1 MKKKLNKLFLLVI
14 LLFSNGCYDTG
25 LYAQGWDQLNEIVS
39 NITLPEFPDQNF
51 NIIDY
56 GAVGDGI
63 TDCTDAFKEAIDD
76 CSKNGGGKVVVPE
89 GIFLTGAIHLKSNIN
104 LHISE
109 NAVVKFSKDKNKYLP
124 VVFTRWEGVECM
136 NFSPLI
142 YAYEQEN
149 IALTGKG
156 VLDGQGSNEN
166 WWSWKGN
173 KVSGW
178 EEGMPRQKESRDKLF
193 EMAENNIPSEERI
206 FGDGYYL
213 RPNFAQPYKCKNVL
227 IEGVTF
233 KDSPMWFIHPVLCEN
248 VSVINVTVE
257 GLGPNNDGC
266 NPESSKNVLIKGCYF
281 DTGDDCIAIKSGR
294 NNDGRRVNVP
304 SENIVVQNCIMK
316 EGHGGVVIGSEISGG
331 VKNVFAE
338 NCEMS
343 SPNLERAIRI
353 KTNSIRGGVI
363 ENIFARNIAVGEVSE
378 AVLKINF
385 YYEEGDAGKFPP
397 VVRNINLKDITSEKS
412 PYAIW
417 IKAYDYSPVVNLNL
431 ENCVFNNVTNESII
445 ENVDNIRFES
455 VKINGEEIEFLLQE
469 ETR

>member
-1 MKKKLNKLFLLVI
+1 
-14 LLFSNGCYDTG
+14 
-25 LYAQGWDQLNEIVS
+25 
-39 NITLPEFPDQNF
+39 
-51 NIIDY
+51 
-56 GAVGDGI
+56 
-63 TDCTDAFKEAIDD
+63 
-76 CSKNGGGKVVVPE
+76 
-89 GIFLTGAIHLKSNIN
+89 
-104 LHISE
+104 
-109 NAVVKFSKDKNKYLP
+109 
-124 VVFTRWEGVECM
+124 
-136 NFSPLI
+136 LI

-193 EMAENNIPSEERI
+193 EMAENNIPPEERI

-213 RPNFAQPYKCKNVL
+213 RPNFVQPYKCKNVL

>member
-14 LLFSNGCYDTG
+14 LLFSNGYDTG

-39 NITLPEFPDQNF
+39 SITLPEFPDQTF

-63 TDCTDAFKEAIDD
+63 TDCTDAFKNAIDK
-76 CSKNGGGKVVVPE
+76 CSKNGGGKVIVPE
-89 GIFLTGAIHLKSNIN
+89 GVFLTGSIHLKSNIN

-149 IALTGKG
+149 IAITGKG
-156 VLDGQGSNEN
+156 ILDGLGSNEN

-193 EMAENNIPSEERI
+193 EMAENNIPPEERI

-213 RPNFAQPYKCKNVL
+213 RPNFVQPYKCKNVL

-455 VKINGEEIEFLLQE
+455 VKINGEEIEFLFQE

>member
-1 MKKKLNKLFLLVI
+1 
-14 LLFSNGCYDTG
+14 
-25 LYAQGWDQLNEIVS
+25 
-39 NITLPEFPDQNF
+39 
-51 NIIDY
+51 
-56 GAVGDGI
+56 
-63 TDCTDAFKEAIDD
+63 
-76 CSKNGGGKVVVPE
+76 
-89 GIFLTGAIHLKSNIN
+89 
-104 LHISE
+104 
-109 NAVVKFSKDKNKYLP
+109 
-124 VVFTRWEGVECM
+124 
-136 NFSPLI
+136 
-142 YAYEQEN
+142 
-149 IALTGKG
+149 
-156 VLDGQGSNEN
+156 
-166 WWSWKGN
+166 
-173 KVSGW
+173 
-178 EEGMPRQKESRDKLF
+178 
-193 EMAENNIPSEERI
+193 
-206 FGDGYYL
+206 
-213 RPNFAQPYKCKNVL
+213 
-227 IEGVTF
+227 
-233 KDSPMWFIHPVLCEN
+233 
-248 VSVINVTVE
+248 
-257 GLGPNNDGC
+257 
-266 NPESSKNVLIKGCYF
+266 
-281 DTGDDCIAIKSGR
+281 
-294 NNDGRRVNVP
+294 
-304 SENIVVQNCIMK
+304 MK

-385 YYEEGDAGKFPP
+385 YYEEGDTGKFPP

>member
-1 MKKKLNKLFLLVI
+1 MKKKLSKLFLLVI
-14 LLFSNGCYDTG
+14 LLFCNGCYDTG
-25 LYAQGWDQLNEIVS
+25 LYAQGWEQLNEIVS
-39 NITLPEFPDQNF
+39 NITLPEFPDQVF

-63 TDCTDAFKEAIDD
+63 TDCTNAFKEAIDD
-76 CSKNGGGKVVVPE
+76 CSKNGGGKVVVPA

-104 LHISE
+104 LYISE
-109 NAVVKFSKDKNKYLP
+109 GAVVKFSDDKNKYLP

-193 EMAENNIPSEERI
+193 EMAENNIPPEERI

-213 RPNFAQPYKCKNVL
+213 RPNFVQPYKCKNVL

-417 IKAYDYSPVVNLNL
+417 IKAYDYSPIVNLNL

-469 ETR
+469 EIR